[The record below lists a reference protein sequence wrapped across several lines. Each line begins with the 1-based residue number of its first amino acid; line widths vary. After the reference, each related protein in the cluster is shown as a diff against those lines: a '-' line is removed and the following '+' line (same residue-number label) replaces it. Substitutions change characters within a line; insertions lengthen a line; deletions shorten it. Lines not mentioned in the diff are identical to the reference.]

1 MKKQLLFYIVMAA
14 IFALPIN
21 LKAQRNDN
29 WFNSSVD
36 DYTKRD
42 DDPQWSDGLG
52 NQGFGQEP
60 EAPLGSGLLVML
72 VAGAGY
78 TALKTKKRRK
88 NTGIMMMALVMM
100 LGLSQC
106 KKQIPT
112 VNQDSVY
119 DGPTTNI
126 TLSLSS
132 GDSSKVGVN
141 LHFSTSSEAPVT
153 YEKGDKIEVAYKGKW
168 VGTLNYS
175 DTSAVTDQNGN
186 HLGIFSGTITTDAPT
201 TGTDPLYFYF
211 LGNKTPTKTDDGA
224 YDKITVDISDQSK
237 ELPVISYAAS
247 QQMFSSETSNYTV
260 EYNWLMNQ
268 CALVKFDAENI
279 YDMSNNANDN
289 NSNALYK
296 TTQAITLYGLDNQV
310 TVRLSKVGTN
320 SHFNWAQ
327 IGSDETAG
335 SITMYRDEADTE
347 GAYRY
352 AIIKADTTYDVTV
365 GDLNVAFN
373 RSSDPCGYYGTYKL
387 QGEVKLNDFFQS
399 TTGSKDGDTKQ
410 AKLDLVWHSGAIS
423 IGDGSYVVF
432 SRGNVQYA
440 NLEAGTS
447 GTANYRPAGT
457 WRFAKHQYDFVGG
470 MDNNNTH
477 QSNVVKDETGSSAT
491 MSNNENV
498 GNSDYDGWIDM
509 FGWGTGNA
517 PTQTTTT
524 NTWYTNTNGFHDWGA
539 NNIVNSGKP
548 GNTAWWTTLT
558 HTEWNNV
565 ISRNK
570 EAKVGLATITGSLY
584 GNTVGYTN
592 ATDVPG
598 LVILPD
604 NFTNP
609 YSWKPVSEGTLSN
622 KAEYS
627 DNTYTLAQ
635 WTEMEKAGAV
645 FLPAAGWRNDTDGKW
660 RATITVGKRD
670 LEHGCYQSSTK
681 STSAAVWQLRFGT
694 DYETGDRIN
703 DDYAMAPDNGH
714 CVRLVHRLN

>member
-1 MKKQLLFYIVMAA
+1 MKKVVFYIFLAA
-14 IFALPIN
+14 VFMLPLSTFAQ
-21 LKAQRNDN
+21 KNDN
-29 WFNSSVD
+29 WFKGSSDESLNRANVE
-36 DYTKRD
+36 
-42 DDPQWSDGLG
+42 WSDGIG
-52 NQGFGQEP
+52 NQGFNQN
-60 EAPLGSGLLVML
+60 APLGSGLAML
-72 VAGAGY
+72 FAAGAGY
-78 TALKTKKRRK
+78 AVMKSRKSRKKY
-88 NTGIMMMALVMM
+88 GMMMMALVMM
-100 LGLSQC
+100 LGLTQC
-106 KKQIPT
+106 KKNLPT
-112 VNQDSVY
+112 VNQSAVY
-119 DGPTTNI
+119 DGPTTEI
-126 TLSLSS
+126 ALFLST
-132 GDSSKVGVN
+132 GDASKVDVN
-141 LHFSTSSEAPVT
+141 LHYSTSSEAPVT
-153 YEKGDKIEVAYKGKW
+153 YESGDQIEVAYKGKW
-168 VGTLNYS
+168 VGTLSYS
-175 DTSAVTDQNGN
+175 GTSTTNDQNGN
-186 HLGIFSGTITTDAPT
+186 PLGKFSGQITVDAPT

-211 LGNKTPTKTDDGA
+211 LGNKTPTKASDGA
-224 YDKITVDISDQSK
+224 YEQITVDISDQSS

-247 QQMFSSETSNYTV
+247 QQLFSSETSNYTV
-260 EYNWLMNQ
+260 QYNWLMNQ

-279 YDMSNNANDN
+279 YDMSNNTNDN
-289 NSNALYK
+289 NANALYK

-310 TVRLSKVGTN
+310 TVRLSQVGTN
-320 SHFNWAQ
+320 NHFNWQQ

-335 SITMYRDEADTE
+335 AITMYRDPLDSE

-352 AIIKADTTYDVTV
+352 AIMKADTTYNVTEGV
-365 GDLNVAFN
+365 LSVAFDHLN
-373 RSSDPCGYYGTYKL
+373 DPCGYFGTYKL
-387 QGEVKLNDFFQS
+387 EGYVKLNDFFQ
-399 TTGSKDGDTKQ
+399 Q
-410 AKLDLVWHSGAIS
+410 AKLDLVWHSGAFS
-423 IGDGSYVVF
+423 IGSNSYVVF

-440 NLEAGTS
+440 NLAAGTS

-470 MDNNNTH
+470 LDNDNTH

-498 GNSDYDGWIDM
+498 GKTDYEGWIDM

-524 NTWYTNTNGFHDWGA
+524 NTWYTITNGYHEWGA

-548 GNTAWWTTLT
+548 GNTEWWTTLT

-565 ISRNK
+565 IGRDN
-570 EAKVGLATITGSLY
+570 EAKVGLATITGSTY

-604 NFTNP
+604 NFNNP
-609 YSWKPVSEGTLSN
+609 YSWKPVSEGTVSN

-660 RATITVGKRD
+660 RATITTGKRD

-694 DYETGDRIN
+694 DYETSDRIN
-703 DDYAMAPDNGH
+703 DNYAMAPDNGH
-714 CVRLVHRLN
+714 CVRLVHRLD

>member
-1 MKKQLLFYIVMAA
+1 MKKQFFYILLAT
-14 IFALPIN
+14 IFVLPMN
-21 LKAQRNDN
+21 AFAQKNDN
-29 WFNSSVD
+29 WFNGSSAEE
-36 DYTKRD
+36 YTNRD
-42 DDPQWSDGLG
+42 NTQWSNGLG
-52 NQGFGQEP
+52 NQGFNQEV
-60 EAPLGSGLLVML
+60 PLGSGLAVLL
-72 VAGAGY
+72 AAGAGY
-78 TALKTKKRRK
+78 AVMRSRKSRKKA
-88 NTGIMMMALVMM
+88 GLMMMALVMM
-100 LGLSQC
+100 FGLTQC
-106 KKQIPT
+106 KKNIPT
-112 VNQDSVY
+112 VNSDSVY
-119 DGPTTNI
+119 DGPTTFI

-132 GDSSKVGVN
+132 GDGSKVGVN
-141 LHFSTSSEAPVT
+141 LHYTTSTEAPVT
-153 YEKGDKIEVAYKGKW
+153 YESGDQIEVAYKGKW
-168 VGTLNYS
+168 VGTLSYS
-175 DTSAVTDQNGN
+175 GVSEGTDQNGN
-186 HLGIFSGTITTDAPT
+186 HLGMFSGTISKDAPT

-211 LGNKTPTKTDDGA
+211 LGNKAPTRDDDGA
-224 YDKITVDISDQSK
+224 YDKITVDISDQSA

-247 QQMFSSETSNYTV
+247 TQLFSSETSNYTV
-260 EYNWLMNQ
+260 AHNWLMNQ

-279 YDMSNNANDN
+279 YNMSNNSNDN
-289 NSNALYK
+289 NANALYK
-296 TTQAITLYGLDNQV
+296 TTQAITIYGMENQV
-310 TVRLSKVGTN
+310 TVRLSQVDTEN
-320 SHFNWAQ
+320 HFNWAKT
-327 IGSDETAG
+327 GSGETAG
-335 SITMYRDEADTE
+335 AITMYRDAANDTE

-352 AIIKADTTYDVTV
+352 AIVHQGTYDITQ
-365 GDLNVAFN
+365 GNLDVAFN

-423 IGDGSYVVF
+423 IGSNSYVVF

-440 NLEAGTS
+440 NLAAGTE
-447 GTANYRPAGT
+447 GTNNYRPAET

-470 MDNNNTH
+470 LDDDNTH

-498 GNSDYDGWIDM
+498 GKTDYEGWIDM

-524 NTWYTNTNGFHDWGA
+524 NTWYTVTNGYHEWGA
-539 NNIVNSGKP
+539 NSIVNSGKP
-548 GNTAWWTTLT
+548 GNTEWWTTLT

-565 ISRNK
+565 IGRDN
-570 EAKVGLATITGSLY
+570 EAKVGLATITGSAY

-660 RATITVGKRD
+660 RATITTGKRD
-670 LEHGCYQSSTK
+670 LEHGCYQSSSK

-694 DYETGDRIN
+694 DYETSDRIN
-703 DDYAMAPDNGH
+703 DNYAMAPDNGH
-714 CVRLVHRLN
+714 SVRLVHRLN